1 MNENNSG
8 FFVSGTDTNIGKT
21 VVSACLAY
29 KLNGEYWKPIQ
40 CGYNCK
46 GETDSDIVRRITN
59 GNVKVHD
66 ENYLLKTPISPNLA
80 AIKEGISINIKDIK
94 LPKKNMQ
101 NNLIVEGAG
110 GLLVPINKNY
120 FVIDLIKKLSLPLVL
135 VSSTKLG
142 TINHTLLSISEIIK
156 NDIDL
161 KGIIFT
167 GEILKDVINTIE
179 GFVKKIYHLRKKKIV
194 LGCLPKVEKVDFETV
209 KKFENLIKIQ

>member
-40 CGYNCK
+40 CGYNNN
-46 GETDSDIVRRITN
+46 GETDSDVVKRITN
-59 GNVKVHD
+59 GNVKVHQ
-66 ENYLLKTPISPNLA
+66 ESYLFKYPISPNLA
-80 AIKEGISINIKDIK
+80 AIKEKISININDIK
-94 LPKKNMQ
+94 LPNKNMK

-110 GLLVPINKNY
+110 GLLVPINNNY
-120 FVIDLIKKLSLPLVL
+120 FVIDLIKKLSLPLIL

-142 TINHTLLSISEIIK
+142 TINHTLLSISEITK
-156 NDIDL
+156 KDVDL
-161 KGIIFT
+161 RGIIFT

-179 GFVKKIYHLRKKKIV
+179 EFVKKIYNTKKKKIV
-194 LGCLPKVEKVDFETV
+194 LGCLPKVEKVDFETI
-209 KKFENLIKIQ
+209 KRFESLIKL

>member
-40 CGYNCK
+40 CGYNNN
-46 GETDSDIVRRITN
+46 GETDSDVVKRITD
-59 GNVKVHD
+59 GNVKVHQ
-66 ENYLLKTPISPNLA
+66 ESYLLKYPISPNLA
-80 AIKEGISINIKDIK
+80 ANKEKISININDIK
-94 LPKKNMQ
+94 LPNKNMQ

-110 GLLVPINKNY
+110 GLLVPINNNY
-120 FVIDLIKKLSLPLVL
+120 FIIDLIKKLSLPLIL

-142 TINHTLLSISEIIK
+142 TINHTLLSISEITK
-156 NDIDL
+156 KDVDL
-161 KGIIFT
+161 RGIIFT

-179 GFVKKIYHLRKKKIV
+179 EFVKKIYNTKKKKIV
-194 LGCLPKVEKVDFETV
+194 LGCLPKVEKVDFETI
-209 KKFENLIKIQ
+209 KRFEGLIKL

>member
-40 CGYNCK
+40 CGYNNN
-46 GETDSDIVRRITN
+46 GETDSDVVKRVTD
-59 GNVKVHD
+59 GNVKVHQ
-66 ENYLLKTPISPNLA
+66 ESYLFKYPISPNLA
-80 AIKEGISINIKDIK
+80 ATKEKISININDIK
-94 LPKKNMQ
+94 LPNKNMK

-110 GLLVPINKNY
+110 GLLVPINNNY
-120 FVIDLIKKLSLPLVL
+120 FIIDLIKKLSLPLIL

-142 TINHTLLSISEIIK
+142 TINHTLLSISEITK
-156 NDIDL
+156 KDVDL
-161 KGIIFT
+161 RGIIFN

-179 GFVKKIYHLRKKKIV
+179 EFVKKIYNTKKKKIV
-194 LGCLPKVEKVDFETV
+194 LGCLPKVEKVDFETI
-209 KKFENLIKIQ
+209 KRFESLIKI